1 MHVCALV
8 RASGAVVVS
17 RHRPR
22 VAAAVRRGAFA
33 RSSAQA
39 LALFLAFPRQASSQ
53 DMCAPGAA
61 TPTTMKAVTRATARG
76 FDWPAGDFA
85 FERGR
90 AVPAVASPSEV
101 LVAVRA
107 AAINPV
113 DYKVSDRV
121 IFTCPSILH

>member
-1 MHVCALV
+1 
-8 RASGAVVVS
+8 
-17 RHRPR
+17 
-22 VAAAVRRGAFA
+22 
-33 RSSAQA
+33 
-39 LALFLAFPRQASSQ
+39 
-53 DMCAPGAA
+53 
-61 TPTTMKAVTRATARG
+61 MKAVTRATARG

-113 DYKVSDRV
+113 DYKVSDIV
-121 IFTCPSILH
+121 IFTCASIPH